1 MTAQA
6 SLRVEGLT
14 RHFPVTLRR
23 GWRTVRAV
31 VKAVDDVSFEVPPGK
46 TLALVGESGCGK
58 TTTAKLILALDRPTG
73 GSIHLGDT
81 NVQQV
86 TGEAYRRYRE
96 QVQAVFQ
103 DPWSSLNPRMRVRE
117 IVAEPLVVNGRRSRR
132 EIRARVGEVLEAV
145 GLDPDHG
152 DRFPHEFSGGQRQ
165 RIALASALASS
176 PQLIVLDEPVSSLDV
191 SIRAQ
196 TMNLF
201 RDLQRQFGV
210 SYLLIVHDLAV
221 ARYMSDEIA
230 VMYLGKIV
238 ERAETETLFADP
250 THPYTQALFA
260 AALPGHPDVT
270 REEIVLEGEVPS
282 PINPP
287 AGCPFHPRCP
297 QKVGEVCETHV
308 PVLEPLKGS
317 PHWVSCHLVGE
328 AGAESERTEA

>member
-1 MTAQA
+1 MTTKPT
-6 SLRVEGLT
+6 LRVEHLT
-14 RHFPVTLRR
+14 RHFTVSLRR
-23 GWRTVRAV
+23 GLRTTRAI
-31 VKAVDDVSFEVPPGK
+31 VKAVDDVSFEIPPGK

-58 TTTAKLILALDRPTG
+58 TTTAKLILALDKPTR
-73 GSIHLGDT
+73 GSIFLGDT
-81 NVQQV
+81 DVQNV
-86 TGEAYRRYRE
+86 TGQAYRRYRE

-117 IVAEPLVVNGRRSRR
+117 IVAEPLVVNRRRSRS
-132 EIRARVGEVLEAV
+132 EIRARVAEVLEAV

-165 RIALASALASS
+165 RIALASALASD

-196 TMNLF
+196 SMNLF
-201 RDLQRQFGV
+201 RDLQSQFGV

-238 ERAETETLFADP
+238 ERAETETLFANP

-260 AALPGHPDVT
+260 AALPGHPDIE
-270 REEIVLEGEVPS
+270 RKEIMLEGEVPS
-282 PINPP
+282 PIDPP
-287 AGCPFHPRCP
+287 GGCPFHPRCP
-297 QKVGEVCETHV
+297 LKIGEVCETH
-308 PVLEPLKGS
+308 PPILERLVDGS
-317 PHWVSCHLVGE
+317 HWVSCHLVGE
-328 AGAESERTEA
+328 GREEAAAAPA

>member
-23 GWRTVRAV
+23 GWGTVRAV

-58 TTTAKLILALDRPTG
+58 TTTAKLILALDRPTR

-81 NVQQV
+81 DIQKVK
-86 TGEAYRRYRE
+86 GEAYRRYRE

-103 DPWSSLNPRMRVRE
+103 DPWSSLNPRLRVRE
-117 IVAEPLVVNGRRSRR
+117 IVSEPLVVNGRRSRH

-201 RDLQRQFGV
+201 RDLQHQFGV

-238 ERAETETLFADP
+238 ERAETETLFANP

-282 PINPP
+282 PIDPP
-287 AGCPFHPRCP
+287 GGCPFHPRCHL
-297 QKVGEVCETHV
+297 KIGEVCETRP
-308 PVLEPLKGS
+308 PVLERLKGGQ
-317 PHWVSCHLVGE
+317 HWVSCHLVGE
-328 AGAESERTEA
+328 DGAGPDPAEA

>member
-1 MTAQA
+1 MTAQS

-282 PINPP
+282 PIDPP

-297 QKVGEVCETHV
+297 RKIGKICETHV
-308 PVLEPLKGS
+308 PVLEPLKGG

-328 AGAESERTEA
+328 AGAGSERTEA